1 MSKPTRGAAA
11 LAAVLTLGAIAAPV
25 ANAASVVT
33 IRPSDLI
40 PALSDTRSAGHVE
53 FLGDGIHAWTDDA
66 TSNAKAAEYF
76 ALSGPIPSTASME
89 WFGTQPQAG
98 QQLVFDVDGVD
109 GNGNDWNILVG
120 EPVYGANWWLTNGS
134 SADAKAVDPSGA
146 NDGGNGS
153 IWFGTLAE
161 WGAALPNARVYAGG
175 FSLGSGVKGDGV
187 IHSITYGGT
196 TYGFT
201 SNPSATTTIRNVHG
215 TSSVVRSGPWRAG
228 PPAQRGPA
236 RQHGHRQDPQVARQG
251 RRPRG
256 VPGQPGLHRPRRR
269 PPALRDGLGQAQ
281 DQGVQERPPRPQG
294 DRHLLTL
301 RQAWIAS
308 SVIRRAWMRTMH
320 ARLVLAALARVD
332 LAVVVGM
339 AGVAPGQPVE
349 VVERAVGVQ
358 LRVAADLDEAPGVVR
373 IDHQEA
379 DPRVGDHV
387 PALVA
392 LERRVHRGVPAVDVD
407 PDEARLGPAVGPPR
421 GQDAADRAREQV
433 QV

>member
-1 MSKPTRGAAA
+1 LSKPTRGAAA
-11 LAAVLTLGAIAAPV
+11 LAAVLAFGAIAAPV

-40 PALSDTRSAGHVE
+40 AALSDTRSAGHVE

-66 TSNAKAAEYF
+66 TGNAKAAEYF

-134 SADAKAVDPSGA
+134 SADAKAVDPSGG

-153 IWFGTLAE
+153 AWFGTLAE

-201 SNPSATTTIRNVHG
+201 SNPSTTTTIRDVHG
-215 TSSVVRSGPWRAG
+215 TSKVV
-228 PPAQRGPA
+228 
-236 RQHGHRQDPQVARQG
+236 V
-251 RRPRG
+251 RPRG
-256 VPGQPGLHRPRRR
+256 VRVHLRSEAQPANTVIGKNLKWRVKVDGRVVFRASQGFGAHDVVRQHFAVGSGKHKIKVFKNGQ
-269 PPALRDGLGQAQ
+269 
-281 DQGVQERPPRPQG
+281 
-294 DRHLLTL
+294 
-301 RQAWIAS
+301 
-308 SVIRRAWMRTMH
+308 
-320 ARLVLAALARVD
+320 RVRK
-332 LAVVVGM
+332 VVV
-339 AGVAPGQPVE
+339 
-349 VVERAVGVQ
+349 RF
-358 LRVAADLDEAPGVVR
+358 
-373 IDHQEA
+373 
-379 DPRVGDHV
+379 
-387 PALVA
+387 
-392 LERRVHRGVPAVDVD
+392 
-407 PDEARLGPAVGPPR
+407 
-421 GQDAADRAREQV
+421 
-433 QV
+433 